1 VIVLDTN
8 VVSELM
14 RPSPAA
20 VVRDWVQ
27 ARNAHEIHVTSVTL
41 AETRHG
47 IQRLPGGRRKELL
60 RTAAADVFAMF
71 HDRILSFDDAAATQY
86 ALIVTA
92 RDVIGQPIG
101 GFDAQIAAIC
111 RVRGA
116 TLATRDVKG
125 FTATGIELIDPWH
138 TARSPTP

>member
-1 VIVLDTN
+1 MIVLDTN

-27 ARNAHEIHVTSVTL
+27 ARDAHEIHVTSVTL

-71 HDRILSFDDAAATQY
+71 HDRILSFDDAAAAQY